1 MKSVVNFFWSQKPLE
16 SLWEKNRKL
25 ILTLVLSSSR
35 DPFRKKSC
43 LLDSSS
49 VSSNSVYVVVPKRA
63 LKAKSCRDPTTYHAV
78 RIGGALTILRHQI
91 PSRNHLYHQLPLRHH
106 GHLALTVLPLLLLL
120 SQNATKNS
128 PEKTRFLKRISPKK
142 TSTRK
147 IPCREAVSSPPTQFQ
162 WPQLWRCHS
171 PSSFTVRVAHKRERE
186 REELWSDR
194 TVETTDLPDGVAR
207 RELERWTRGVSKL
220 PTSPKESQVGRKL
233 AWVKKRRLLTL

>member
-1 MKSVVNFFWSQKPLE
+1 M
-16 SLWEKNRKL
+16 
-25 ILTLVLSSSR
+25 LSNSR

-63 LKAKSCRDPTTYHAV
+63 LKAKSCHDPTTYHAV

-128 PEKTRFLKRISPKK
+128 PEKSRFSSESLPTKHQRVRSHAEKQSRVHLHSSSDLNCGDTTVSCSPF
-142 TSTRK
+142 TELIRSQG
-147 IPCREAVSSPPTQFQ
+147 SPQT
-162 WPQLWRCHS
+162 
-171 PSSFTVRVAHKRERE
+171 TKERE
-186 REELWSDR
+186 RR
-194 TVETTDLPDGVAR
+194 A
-207 RELERWTRGVSKL
+207 LERQDSRNYRPTRWSR
-220 PTSPKESQVGRKL
+220 PSRARESEREEGRNYRPPRRSLRWVGN
-233 AWVKKRRLLTL
+233 

>member
-16 SLWEKNRKL
+16 SLKEKKRKL
-25 ILTLVLSSSR
+25 ILTLALSNSR

-106 GHLALTVLPLLLLL
+106 GHFALTVLLLLLLL

-128 PEKTRFLKRISPKK
+128 PEKTRFSSESLPTKHQ
-142 TSTRK
+142 
-147 IPCREAVSSPPTQFQ
+147 RERSHAEKQSGVHPPSSSDLNCGYATVSSSPFTELIRTQGSTQ
-162 WPQLWRCHS
+162 TRQ
-171 PSSFTVRVAHKRERE
+171 RERE
-186 REELWSDR
+186 REKGSGA
-194 TVETTDLPDGVAR
+194 TGQ
-207 RELERWTRGVSKL
+207 SKL
-220 PTSPKESQVGRKL
+220 PTCPMESPVES
-233 AWVKKRRLLTL
+233 

>member
-25 ILTLVLSSSR
+25 ILTLVLSNSR

-63 LKAKSCRDPTTYHAV
+63 QKAKSCRDPTTYHAV

-120 SQNATKNS
+120 LSQNATKNS
-128 PEKTRFLKRISPKK
+128 PEKTRFLKRISPNK

-171 PSSFTVRVAHKRERE
+171 PELIRSQGSTQTRAREKSSGAT
-186 REELWSDR
+186 
-194 TVETTDLPDGVAR
+194 GQ
-207 RELERWTRGVSKL
+207 SKL
-220 PTSPKESQVGRKL
+220 PTCPMESPVES
-233 AWVKKRRLLTL
+233 

>member
-1 MKSVVNFFWSQKPLE
+1 M
-16 SLWEKNRKL
+16 
-25 ILTLVLSSSR
+25 LSNSR

-128 PEKTRFLKRISPKK
+128 PEKTRFS
-142 TSTRK
+142 
-147 IPCREAVSSPPTQFQ
+147 RESLRTKLQRERSHAEKQSRVHPPSSSDLNCGDATVSSSPCTELIRSQGSTQ
-162 WPQLWRCHS
+162 
-171 PSSFTVRVAHKRERE
+171 TRERE
-186 REELWSDR
+186 RRALERQDSRNYRPARWSR
-194 TVETTDLPDGVAR
+194 PSRAREMNESSVETTDLPDGVA
-207 RELERWTRGVSKL
+207 G
-220 PTSPKESQVGRKL
+220 G
-233 AWVKKRRLLTL
+233 